1 MHLPPD
7 RTFSSITEL
16 LLVDIITPNL
26 VKLSVS
32 SNVVKMIMRNQ
43 HSDRKIRNFFHQR
56 PQMINPYSGIP
67 KKRFFFSED

>member
-1 MHLPPD
+1 
-7 RTFSSITEL
+7 
-16 LLVDIITPNL
+16 
-26 VKLSVS
+26 
-32 SNVVKMIMRNQ
+32 VVKMMRNQ